1 MKYFISKNG
10 KKRGPYEIEEIK
22 EMKLFNTVL
31 VWREGM
37 NEWQPA
43 KDIEE
48 LNNKKDKPGTVPSLF
63 LLNDETLKKTR
74 SGLLSQVTKRL
85 KQIDVLKASN
95 ASESHTLLNKLQDE
109 VKNYNLKLSNAEN
122 EMRNREV
129 P

>member
-48 LNNKKDKPGTVPSLF
+48 LNQITFMPPPSIPGHHFTFEEIVKVIFFHLLF
-63 LLNDETLKKTR
+63 GCGFYYLNQ
-74 SGLLSQVTKRL
+74 SVKRKSVYPL
-85 KQIDVLKASN
+85 CAVLA
-95 ASESHTLLNKLQDE
+95 LFIFI
-109 VKNYNLKLSNAEN
+109 
-122 EMRNREV
+122 
-129 P
+129 